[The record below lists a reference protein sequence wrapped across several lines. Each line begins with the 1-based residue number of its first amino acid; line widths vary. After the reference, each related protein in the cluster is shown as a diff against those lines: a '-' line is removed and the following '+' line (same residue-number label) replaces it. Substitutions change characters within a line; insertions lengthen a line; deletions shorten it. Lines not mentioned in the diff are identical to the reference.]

1 MSKKFSKSSSTKLL
15 TTNPSQGWGFRVSDD
30 KSKEKFRLYFFK
42 LSVRLDSLIY
52 HGNKATYWSS
62 RLIGLCSKVANLS
75 TKWLIRQRLR
85 QYSELCLIT
94 RTLTQIGLQLP
105 IKTIRQ

>member
-42 LSVRLDSLIY
+42 LIQENAV
-52 HGNKATYWSS
+52 ATTGK
-62 RLIGLCSKVANLS
+62 LF
-75 TKWLIRQRLR
+75 IRD
-85 QYSELCLIT
+85 
-94 RTLTQIGLQLP
+94 
-105 IKTIRQ
+105 